1 MIGVWDVLK
10 GLLSRVFGSKEKEK
24 EHNPV
29 SSSLSLKDRG
39 LRSLQFWRLGGT
51 YTASGECMKEDAS
64 PHFLPGEF
72 LTLTRKEKDE
82 KCWICWYCYGGRT
95 KKPKATVIFFSF
107 WGMPS
112 CSGMHS
118 PSPRCSRSGSSAV
131 SLCNICCCSANRFC
145 PSSACWQTSSGGSG
159 AETVWRLMLWLGH
172 VCFGQLCYKSNCRE
186 QRCWQ
191 CLMSA
196 GIQNEPWLEPSA
208 RAS

>member
-1 MIGVWDVLK
+1 MRSAGYVGTAMEGEQRSLRQ
-10 GLLSRVFGSKEKEK
+10 LLCFFPFEGCHPAQGWHPSACHGGSRVVWQDG
-24 EHNPV
+24 
-29 SSSLSLKDRG
+29 D
-39 LRSLQFWRLGGT
+39 
-51 YTASGECMKEDAS
+51 M
-64 PHFLPGEF
+64 
-72 LTLTRKEKDE
+72 
-82 KCWICWYCYGGRT
+82 
-95 KKPKATVIFFSF
+95 
-107 WGMPS
+107 
-112 CSGMHS
+112 MHS

-159 AETVWRLMLWLGH
+159 AETVWRLMLWLEH

-208 RAS
+208 RASMLQSFWGVANMLSNLEKLRSEITEV